1 MRSNPCTRDS
11 RAPQRPPNQTQ
22 VVNGCTQH
30 ALQRVFVTPLHSMAL
45 FGSGIQVGTRGL
57 AGGDRGPCP
66 TMAMETRH
74 PCSCTQPNR
83 MRSMPTANELYD
95 LAVELRDQGDKPGA
109 VSKLEEAINLD
120 TSFAIG
126 HGMLAKLYAD
136 LAESDKAILH
146 AKKVVELEPDDAFSY
161 TALSVIYQRCGR
173 IPEAEHAKAMAYQK
187 QMGFE

>member
-1 MRSNPCTRDS
+1 
-11 RAPQRPPNQTQ
+11 
-22 VVNGCTQH
+22 
-30 ALQRVFVTPLHSMAL
+30 
-45 FGSGIQVGTRGL
+45 
-57 AGGDRGPCP
+57 
-66 TMAMETRH
+66 
-74 PCSCTQPNR
+74 
-83 MRSMPTANELYD
+83 MPTANELYD
-95 LAVELRDQGDKPGA
+95 LAVDLRDQGDKPGA
-109 VSKLEEAINLD
+109 VSKLEEAIKLD

-146 AKKVVELEPDDAFSY
+146 AKKVVELEPNDAFSY

>member
-22 VVNGCTQH
+22 IVNGCTQH

-120 TSFAIG
+120 TSFDRFLELGDRAKLEEAINLDTSFAIG
-126 HGMLAKLYAD
+126 HGMLAKLY
-136 LAESDKAILH
+136 
-146 AKKVVELEPDDAFSY
+146 
-161 TALSVIYQRCGR
+161 
-173 IPEAEHAKAMAYQK
+173 
-187 QMGFE
+187 